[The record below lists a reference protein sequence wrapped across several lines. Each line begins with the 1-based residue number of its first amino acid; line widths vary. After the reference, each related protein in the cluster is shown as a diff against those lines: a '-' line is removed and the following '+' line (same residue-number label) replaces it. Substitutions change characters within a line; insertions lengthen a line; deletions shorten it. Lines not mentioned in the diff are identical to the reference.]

1 MNAQPAPRAIVAGA
15 GPVGCLSAMALVK
28 LGWHVTVYERR
39 SDLRTSSLQ
48 SVDSNTKNNPRPR
61 SINLTLS
68 SRGIA
73 AIRAIDSH
81 ILDRVMSHAVP
92 LQGRM
97 VHCPDGT
104 VARQQYDRGGH
115 CLYSIERGLLNL
127 LLLEAAAAV
136 ANIDLKFL
144 HKVESVDFN
153 KNTLR
158 LYDSN
163 TGQSLDE
170 HFDLC
175 IGADGSHSVI
185 RRDLMQATQ
194 MEYSQHYLSH
204 DYVEIRLPHG
214 VDATGNHTFL
224 LDPDHLH
231 VWPRGDFTMV
241 AMPNKN
247 KTFTCALFA
256 PKSVF
261 ESLPHAEIF
270 LPWFKSHFSDL
281 CSLFDEKRLVQDFQN
296 NPRSHLITTKANPYH
311 KGSTIILGLIPRS
324 HAMVPFYGQGL
335 NCALED
341 VRVLSI
347 LLRREK
353 DGHNPAVISRVLDE
367 YSRSRHADLVAICDL
382 AMESHLKLRHDVATW
397 SYMIKA
403 FIDNILY
410 ALSDTESLVDL
421 SQMIS
426 GPEVPSGWIPLYSMV
441 SFRPDISYSAA
452 KKKAERQERLVDFIG
467 LGLGALAIAYAVWYL
482 SAFL

>member
-1 MNAQPAPRAIVAGA
+1 MNVQPAPRAIVVGA
-15 GPVGCLSAMALVK
+15 GPVGCLSAMALAK

-39 SDLRTSSLQ
+39 SDLRATSLQ
-48 SVDSNTKNNPRPR
+48 LLHSNTKSHPRQR

-73 AIRAIDSH
+73 AVQAVDSS
-81 ILDRVMSHAVP
+81 ILDRLMSHAVP

-97 VHCPDGT
+97 VHCSDGT
-104 VARQQYDRGGH
+104 VARQQYDRAGH

-127 LLLEAAAAV
+127 LLLEAAC
-136 ANIDLKFL
+136 F
-144 HKVESVDFN
+144 EFE
-153 KNTLR
+153 
-158 LYDSN
+158 
-163 TGQSLDE
+163 E

-214 VDATGNHTFL
+214 MDRSGNHTFL

-231 VWPRGDFTMV
+231 VWPRGDFTM
-241 AMPNKN
+241 
-247 KTFTCALFA
+247 
-256 PKSVF
+256 
-261 ESLPHAEIF
+261 IF
-270 LPWFKSHFSDL
+270 LPWFKSYFPDL

-296 NPRSHLITTKANPYH
+296 NPRSDAAH
-311 KGSTIILGLIPRS
+311 S
-324 HAMVPFYGQGL
+324 MVPFYGQGL

-347 LLRREK
+347 LLQREK
-353 DGHNPAVISRVLDE
+353 DGHNPTVITRVLDE
-367 YSRSRHADLVAICDL
+367 YSRTRHADLIAICDL

-397 SYMIKA
+397 TYMIKA

-410 ALSDTESLVDL
+410 AISKTGSLVDL
-421 SQMIS
+421 SQTIS

-452 KKKAERQERLVDFIG
+452 KKKAEHQERLIDSIG
-467 LGLGALAIAYAVWYL
+467 LGLGALSIGYAAW
-482 SAFL
+482 FLFSFVNNA